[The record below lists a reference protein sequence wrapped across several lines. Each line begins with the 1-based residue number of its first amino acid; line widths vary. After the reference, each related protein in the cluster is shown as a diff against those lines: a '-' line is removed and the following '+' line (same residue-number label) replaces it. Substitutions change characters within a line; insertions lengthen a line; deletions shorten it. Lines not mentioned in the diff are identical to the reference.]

1 MNEMLFK
8 LVEQRHGPQTA
19 RETTFEFL
27 QRGGRKEAVEIR
39 QWIESWFQA
48 IPDNRKK
55 GIEKRL
61 TSRHFEQFLAAMF
74 ELEIHEILRRLG
86 CIIEIEPELP
96 SGGTVDF
103 HVIDKAQEF
112 YMEATVCG
120 IGQGT
125 LHPNENE
132 YDAVE
137 KLRSHLK
144 KPLHSELWLS
154 AKGEL
159 KRSLGKEVVKPFQN
173 LLDKHSP
180 EEVRNIHGQYGPQL
194 GSWFLSTEFREGD
207 WTLEGRLKPAF
218 ASSRDGQVRG
228 PARGGPVDG
237 VKPITTALKKKVKN
251 WKEGGMRDHIFLIAI
266 NVCHSDSFPDDPERA
281 IFGLGRASEKEG
293 HFREDLSC
301 VNGVIVFY
309 NATLGNEHS
318 APVRL
323 YKNGNRAI
331 PECLH
336 FLLQERRL
344 GDLLG
349 IDTQES
355 KNRGIQLF
363 EDST

>member
-8 LVEQRHGPQTA
+8 PVEQRHGLQTA

-48 IPDNRKK
+48 IPDNRRKALE
-55 GIEKRL
+55 GRL
-61 TSRHFEQFLAAMF
+61 KSERFDQYLGAIF

-86 CIIEIEPELP
+86 CIIEIEPELS

-112 YMEATVCG
+112 YIEATVCG
-120 IGQGT
+120 IGQGA
-125 LHPNENE
+125 LHSNENE
-132 YDAVE
+132 QDAVE
-137 KLRSHLK
+137 KLRKHLK
-144 KPLHSELWLS
+144 KPLHSNLWLS

-180 EEVRNIHGQYGPQL
+180 EEVQNIHRQYGPQL
-194 GSWFLSTEFREGD
+194 GSWLLSTEFSKDD
-207 WTLEGRLKPAF
+207 WVIKGSLSPAVD
-218 ASSRDGQVRG
+218 SSGIGQVWG
-228 PARGGPVDG
+228 ASRGGCIDG
-237 VKPITTALKKKVKN
+237 IESIITALKKKVKN
-251 WKEGGMRDHIFLIAI
+251 WKEGKIKGRAFLIAI
-266 NVCHSDSFPDDPERA
+266 NVCHSDSFSDDPKQA
-281 IFGLGRASEKEG
+281 IFGPGRLGDEEG
-293 HFREDLSC
+293 NFESYLSC
-301 VNGVIVFY
+301 VDGVIVFY
-309 NATLGNEHS
+309 KATLGNERC

-323 YKNGNRAI
+323 YKNGNRDI
-331 PECLH
+331 PECLR
-336 FLLQERRL
+336 FLLQEQRL

-349 IDTQES
+349 IGAKERRNWGS
-355 KNRGIQLF
+355 QLF